1 MPDPD
6 GRYRI
11 KEFFCYNDTWQ
22 MTMERLAAASDA
34 VLMDLRSFSRVNQG
48 CIFELGRLLDG
59 MDLGRVVF
67 LVDDTTDLGFLET
80 MLQRLWQNLSA
91 DSPNQAA
98 TEPRAQLFPIMA
110 HSEGELGALLH
121 FLLGAVP
128 AATAILI
135 GVSGPVE
142 GKQFSVKKHGLLIGR
157 NPKNDLVIPQDVQVS
172 GSHAYLR
179 YDKGGLFIIDRNS
192 RNGTFVNENK
202 LTDTGCVLNSGDRIR
217 VGNST
222 FEVRITS
229 S

>member
-1 MPDPD
+1 
-6 GRYRI
+6 
-11 KEFFCYNDTWQ
+11 
-22 MTMERLAAASDA
+22 MTMERLAATSDA
-34 VLMDLRSFSRVNQG
+34 VLMDLRSFSPANQG

-98 TEPRAQLFPIMA
+98 TEPTAQLFPIVA
-110 HSEGELGALLH
+110 QSERELGGLLY
-121 FLLGAVP
+121 LLMGAVR
-128 AATAILI
+128 ATAAILI

-142 GKQFSVKKHGLLIGR
+142 GNRFSVKKHGLLIGR
-157 NPKNDLVIPQDVQVS
+157 SPNNDLAIPQDEHVS

-179 YDKGGLFIIDRNS
+179 YEKGSLFIIDRNS

-202 LTDTGCVLNSGDRIR
+202 LTDIGCVLASGDRIR
-217 VGNST
+217 VGDST
-222 FEVRITS
+222 LEVRIS
-229 S
+229 SS